1 MLKSRF
7 PAIAA
12 ELEPLARGALQAGA
26 ELVEARAKDRVAVG
40 ESDPHI
46 RDDIHTESE
55 PEGVYV
61 VAGTTQTFYGHI
73 LEHGSVKM
81 APRPFLV
88 PSLEESRK
96 EILGL
101 VVAALRHVE

>member
-12 ELEPLARGALQAGA
+12 ELEPLVRGALEVGA
-26 ELVEARAKDRVAVG
+26 EGVSGAAKARVAVG
-40 ESDPHI
+40 ESAPHI
-46 RDDIHTESE
+46 RDAIHTDSQ

-61 VAGTTQTFYGHI
+61 VAGDSQTFYGHI

-88 PSLEESRK
+88 PALEENK
-96 EILGL
+96 KAVLAL
-101 VVAALRHVE
+101 VVAALRRA